1 MKRYP
6 SSNRMLFFKQSYRD
20 SLFIYKKIKRTSYL
34 SIAELLN
41 KFPWKSFFQ
50 EFQKFKRL
58 SLRKRM
64 YIYIY
69 IDREIVKPSLET
81 DEVDPCEMR
90 IDQSPSGYRAF
101 CWSRRYDK
109 NEPALSSP

>member
-6 SSNRMLFFKQSYRD
+6 SSNGILFFKQSYRD

-69 IDREIVKPSLET
+69 RSRNRETKS
-81 DEVDPCEMR
+81 
-90 IDQSPSGYRAF
+90 
-101 CWSRRYDK
+101 
-109 NEPALSSP
+109 

>member
-6 SSNRMLFFKQSYRD
+6 SSNGMLFFKQSYRD

-69 IDREIVKPSLET
+69 IYRSRNRETKS
-81 DEVDPCEMR
+81 
-90 IDQSPSGYRAF
+90 
-101 CWSRRYDK
+101 
-109 NEPALSSP
+109 